1 MPLWGTAKEKGEQA
15 LKDNANKK
23 TGKSIL
29 STVASGIG
37 NFFKGKAEKSEIDR
51 LDGTA
56 VKPDENE
63 RALEEARLKRI
74 AEQQQVF
81 TKPGES
87 VAQKIEGKSTRRRVR
102 LDERQE
108 RKRFGAR
115 GATYMEQPLDFFRP
129 QSALTFQNL
138 LEEKQNQIRVL
149 AGKFLHNKSVS
160 LFDRDNVVKE
170 LPDDGSREAYI
181 ALMDEC
187 KVLEDKIHQAQQY
200 QLYNSQWEN
209 WKDGDLPKE
218 SVRDKI
224 IGAAV
229 DAMPS
234 VLGKIP
240 VIGTVLSTGFETY
253 AKFKLSIDELADA
266 TRNIFAGTRRK
277 TAIGRITGVIVG
289 SLVGAAV
296 TGGALA
302 AIGSV
307 VPIVGTAI
315 GGIAGIVIGAVAGAA
330 AGGPLGVKAFDYIAT
345 KSTRLSAERDYQMD
359 YVHLKQ
365 LRKVYGLDEA
375 KVLKMYSYLS
385 NQAKISGAKTPTG
398 EALLDMKKK
407 ALEEGREDSLAK
419 LCVYFIGQEKV
430 LRAGLYELGVE
441 SVNNQKQKVDLL
453 KERRQLETDKLG
465 LADLQSKHDIEIS
478 KNPALKALHDFKEK
492 YQLTLSDDKLI
503 ELYQKYPLEGDQ
515 KQRDEAVQNIQEQ
528 LGWGKGQTTSFIAV
542 MAKEELADE
551 NVIIRALELL
561 ATPSPIQA
569 WENRWQQNTDNLASN
584 QKAAIDIQHRRF
596 EMEHERTGVV
606 DLLKEFQSPAEF
618 IAVSK
623 YTGKNQKTWIY
634 GDMMRKNLVQGD
646 PIAHLFEPVKDNNGN
661 ILKTNI
667 YAGKDRKAQQVDVMR
682 PKDVRSFGLEEYSVI
697 GIHEKE
703 RAKADFRESIREDAF
718 NEAKEEGARHTPE
731 FWKAGLE
738 ERNRKIIRDRL
749 LENPNQIS
757 SMDQLFSFIDKKL
770 PDFIAKLSASDDQ
783 GTAPQLNNEC
793 KALIFELQRLQQKF
807 PDLAEFTE
815 PKIQGLKDIQF
826 YLDYAAIHNVYA
838 RRDLAQPQESPL
850 HDMFPYTEHG
860 VVQHLKGPDGKFI
873 ETDVRDEVKNRM
885 ANIALPSR
893 MLERMD
899 GFSKISLVPEQF
911 RVDWRRTG
919 QLSCKEE
926 VDNVVLRLQA
936 IQELQTKFK
945 ALKESNTQPDPQ
957 FIYDII
963 IQCNELTN
971 DFSKLSDRVNHN
983 ENTWGARQTP
993 QGGINYSELMLAYA
1007 EAVQSIAQMPLPNQA
1022 EIQQFRFAMAHP
1034 REVSNPVEVVQPKV
1048 SVKAE
1053 QQPLVVPDP
1062 VVVETPQEKRRKA
1075 LLSLMENQQKQEAKV
1090 ESVPVIP
1097 VVAKPELVGAGVQ
1110 LGQLKKEDIVAAIT
1124 EGAQHNKIKSSTQTQ
1139 EGMNFS
1145 FENSTS
1151 VLTVRHDEEKGFT
1164 ELLMPASDIKS
1175 EEAALGIL
1183 VEQIE
1188 AYAKSAQKDPS
1199 LSKEITVVAGND
1211 ENVAAFI
1218 YYTAKKAGLEP
1229 VLQENELGKSVV
1241 ADIKARYESIAEHS
1255 EPPKIEAD
1263 RRHSIKVQ

>member
-1 MPLWGTAKEKGEQA
+1 MPLWGTAKKKGEQA
-15 LKDNANKK
+15 LKDNANEK

-29 STVASGIG
+29 STVAGAIG
-37 NFFKGKAEKSEIDR
+37 NFFKGKTAKSETNR
-51 LDGTA
+51 LAKTA
-56 VKPDENE
+56 VQPDENE
-63 RALEEARLKRI
+63 RALEEARLKKI

-87 VAQKIEGKSTRRRVR
+87 FAKKIEGKAARRRVR

-115 GATYMEQPLDFFRP
+115 GATYMEQTLDFFSP
-129 QSALTFQNL
+129 QSVLTFQNL
-138 LEEKQNQIRVL
+138 LEEKHTQIREL
-149 AGKFLHNKSVS
+149 AGRFLHNKSVS

-170 LPDDGSREAYI
+170 LPDDGSREKYI
-181 ALMDEC
+181 ELMNER
-187 KVLEDKIHQAQQY
+187 KVLEDKIHQAHEY
-200 QLYNSQWEN
+200 QEHNSQWEH
-209 WKDGDLPKE
+209 WKDGDLPEE

-229 DAMPS
+229 EGMPS

-240 VIGTVLSTGFETY
+240 VIGTVLSTGFEAY

-266 TRNIFAGTRRK
+266 TGNILAGTRRK
-277 TAIGRITGVIVG
+277 TAIGRIIGVTVG

-315 GGIAGIVIGAVAGAA
+315 GGVAGIVIGAVAGAA
-330 AGGPLGVKAFDYIAT
+330 TGGPLGVKAFDYIAT

-359 YVHLKQ
+359 YVHLKR

-385 NQAKISGAKTPTG
+385 NQVKIIGPKSARGK
-398 EALLDMKKK
+398 ALLDLKKK

-419 LCVYFIGQEKV
+419 LCVYLIGQEKV

-441 SVNNQKQKVDLL
+441 SVSNQKQKIDLL

-465 LADLQSKHDIEIS
+465 LPDLQSEHERKIAENS
-478 KNPALKALHDFKEK
+478 ALKALHDFKEK
-492 YQLTLSDDKLI
+492 YELKLSDEKLI
-503 ELYQKYPLEGDQ
+503 KLYKKYPVEGDQ
-515 KQRDEAVQNIQEQ
+515 KQRDEAVQSIQEQ
-528 LGWGKGQTTSFIAV
+528 LGWGKGQTTSFIAA
-542 MAKEELADE
+542 MGKEELDDE
-551 NVIIRALELL
+551 NVIVEALELL
-561 ATPSPIQA
+561 ATPSPTQA
-569 WENRWQQNTDNLASN
+569 WENRWQQNTDNLANN

-596 EMEHERTGVV
+596 EMEHERTGVI

-623 YTGKNQKTWIY
+623 YTGKNQKNWIY

-667 YAGKDRKAQQVDVMR
+667 YAGKDRRAQQVDVMR

-697 GIHEKE
+697 DIHEKE

-718 NEAKEEGARHTPE
+718 NEAKAEGARHTVE
-731 FWKAGLE
+731 FWRQGFE
-738 ERNRKIIRDRL
+738 NRSVMSKMLVHD
-749 LENPNQIS
+749 NKQINL
-757 SMDQLFSFIDKKL
+757 MDQLLKIVDDKL

-793 KALIFELQRLQQKF
+793 KALIFELQQIQQKF

-893 MLERMD
+893 ILERMKE
-899 GFSKISLVPEQF
+899 FSRFDIIPEQF
-911 RVDWRRTG
+911 RADWKRTG
-919 QLSCKEE
+919 QLAIKEE
-926 VDNVVLRLQA
+926 VDNVVLRLQS
-936 IQELQTKFK
+936 IRELQTKFK
-945 ALKESNTQPDPQ
+945 ELEDARRQPEPQ
-957 FIYDII
+957 FVYDII
-963 IQCNELTN
+963 IQCNQLED
-971 DFSKLSDRVNHN
+971 DFSKLMNRMNQI
-983 ENTWGARQTP
+983 ENTWGINQTP
-993 QGGINYSELMLAYA
+993 IYGTHYLELILAYK
-1007 EAVQSIAQMPLPNQA
+1007 EVIQKIAQMPLPNQA
-1022 EIQQFRFAMAHP
+1022 EIQQFRFAIAYP
-1034 REVSNPVEVVQPKV
+1034 REVSNPVEVVQPKA
-1048 SVKAE
+1048 SVQAE

-1062 VVVETPQEKRRKA
+1062 VVVETPQERRRKA

-1097 VVAKPELVGAGVQ
+1097 VVAKPALVGAGVQ

-1124 EGAQHNKIKSSTQTQ
+1124 QGAQKNTIKNSTTNQ
-1139 EGMNFS
+1139 EGVDFS
-1145 FENSTS
+1145 FENSPS
-1151 VLTVRHDEEKGFT
+1151 ILTVRHDEETGFT
-1164 ELLMPASDIKS
+1164 QLLMPASDIKS
-1175 EEAALGIL
+1175 DDVALKIL

-1188 AYAKSAQKDPS
+1188 AYAKRVAEDANLAKD
-1199 LSKEITVVAGND
+1199 ITVVADKD
-1211 ENVAAFI
+1211 EGVAAFI

-1229 VLQENELGKSVV
+1229 QLQEDVLGNDV
-1241 ADIKARYESIAEHS
+1241 AEEIKEKYKSIAEHN
-1255 EPPKIEAD
+1255 EPPKLEAD
-1263 RRHSIKVQ
+1263 MRNSISVP